1 MRRNGAH
8 AGPVKGTTM
17 RGDACWELRQLG
29 PQDVEAMHGLLDMFG
44 EAFEDPEH
52 YGAHRPGAPYLQRLL
67 ASDGFFALVAER
79 EGRVLGALAAYV
91 LPKFEQ
97 ERCEVYIYDL
107 AVRAESRRLGI
118 ATALIMRLKALAAE
132 RGATVVF
139 VQADTGAEDQPAV
152 ALYERLGMGKEVLH
166 FDIAVEPGTPAPG

>member
-1 MRRNGAH
+1 MQ
-8 AGPVKGTTM
+8 V
-17 RGDACWELRQLG
+17 DVCWTVRQLG
-29 PQDVEAMHGLLDMFG
+29 PQDAEAMPGVLDMFG

-52 YGAHRPGAPYLQRLL
+52 YRAHRPGAPYLRRLL
-67 ASDGFFALVAER
+67 ASDGFVGLVAER

-97 ERCEVYIYDL
+97 ERCEVYLYDL
-107 AVRAESRRLGI
+107 AVRADSRRRGI

-139 VQADTGAEDQPAV
+139 VQADTDAEDQPAI
-152 ALYERLGMGKEVLH
+152 ALYERLGMGKGVLH